1 VKVEWDENKAR
12 QNREKHGVSFTEA
25 ATVFSDTLSLTIPDP
40 LHSIEE
46 ERFIIIGESADGD
59 LLVVVHT
66 YRPDSI
72 RIISARE
79 ATRHERQNYEER
91 R

>member
-1 VKVEWDENKAR
+1 LSGTKTKP
-12 QNREKHGVSFTEA
+12 GVSFTEA